1 MDYDTNSET
10 DTIVADQPPAS
21 PPEDALNAS
30 NNAAEQSPEAVPPPP
45 AKTLLSLQLLGAD
58 PIKGLSAKI
67 KLDGKEQSAQTDG
80 DGYLPDIEAEAGTT
94 FELAVQCLD
103 GSYKTIDQSTVPS
116 GSCVRWQYLSPS
128 PVVVEVTPD
137 VHEGEPGQAEAAIPQ
152 PTTQDQGEQLAA
164 AALPSDVDA
173 TVNASTSPAP
183 TAAPTQTA
191 TPPARPAPAQTSASP
206 KPTAARVPPHISGK
220 PPVSAAT
227 QQRTQARDANGH
239 PLTVLTTKVRDW
251 WNTWHLPA
259 LHLLGHAT
267 PSASTAPGAGKSKP
281 AAPAAPQAISGS
293 TTKGLTTRLKVP
305 YTPDMPAKVQALV
318 DFATEQTTYDYG
330 KAGSAAVAQTMLNGT
345 FKHTKDER
353 TMPEFGGGQCYQYVR
368 LALLRARITD
378 KLLAAA
384 SPVEVQASASRAGPA
399 LLAEG
404 FKDVTDEVPDPR
416 WAAAGDVI
424 VYEWSTKT
432 WEQRRKDKKSQ
443 SMPNHGHI
451 DIRSI
456 DRYIS
461 DFIPPE
467 KMGYHPKWTRED
479 KTETTKFRPEYVNI
493 GIYRKY
499 YDPLPTCR
507 IRAFLRCLKE
517 FECQGIKEEDRYRVL
532 NKPLPNN
539 PKSGFFSG
547 YAKHPWA
554 DVPDDQRGKATAA
567 GAYQILYSTWK
578 EVMDQRYFDDLA
590 GKDLFSPQAQD
601 RMAVLKIEQRKAL
614 ILLRQGNI
622 QGVVNLLKG
631 EWVSLPGGTQNAHR
645 KTAAGRPMDI
655 DYLMDIFGKYL
666 AEEKSVYGMK

>member
-1 MDYDTNSET
+1 MDYESNSEA
-10 DTIVADQPPAS
+10 DTIVADQSPAS
-21 PPEDALNAS
+21 LPENAPNAS
-30 NNAAEQSPEAVPPPP
+30 NNAAERVPEAAPLPP

-80 DGYLPDIEAEAGTT
+80 DGYLPDIEAEPGTT

-128 PVVVEVTPD
+128 PVVIEVKPD
-137 VHEGEPGQAEAAIPQ
+137 VHEGPPGQAEAVIPQ
-152 PTTQDQGEQLAA
+152 PTAQDQGEQLAA
-164 AALPSDVDA
+164 AALPADVG
-173 TVNASTSPAP
+173 TTGNASTP
-183 TAAPTQTA
+183 
-191 TPPARPAPAQTSASP
+191 PAPAVAPPQMTAQAVTQPAPP
-206 KPTAARVPPHISGK
+206 KPVVAKVPPHISGK
-220 PPVSAAT
+220 PPVSDAAR
-227 QQRTQARDANGH
+227 QQTQARDKNGH
-239 PLTVLTTKVRDW
+239 PMIVLPTKVRDW
-251 WNTWHLPA
+251 WNSWHLPS
-259 LHLLGHAT
+259 LHLLGRGAPSSNTSHAAGQPKANT
-267 PSASTAPGAGKSKP
+267 AATSQAS
-281 AAPAAPQAISGS
+281 SGT
-293 TTKGLTTRLKVP
+293 TTKGQATRLKVP

-345 FKHTKDER
+345 FKHSKDER
-353 TMPEFGGGQCYQYVR
+353 VMPKFGGGQCYQYVR

-384 SPVEVQASASRAGPA
+384 SPVEVQESASRAGPA

-424 VYEWSTKT
+424 VYEWSPKT
-432 WEQRRKDKKSQ
+432 WAQRREDKNNPA
-443 SMPNHGHI
+443 MPNDGHI
-451 DIRSI
+451 DIRSV

-461 DFIPPE
+461 DFIPGD
-467 KMGYHPKWTRED
+467 KMGYHPKWVGKD
-479 KTETTKFRPEYVNI
+479 KTEATKFRPEYINI
-493 GIYRKY
+493 KIYRKIFN
-499 YDPLPTCR
+499 PLPVCR
-507 IRAFLRCLKE
+507 IRAFLRCLRE
-517 FECQGIKEEDRYRVL
+517 FECQGIKEEERYRVL
-532 NKPLPNN
+532 NKPLPSN
-539 PKSGFFSG
+539 PKVRLFSG

-578 EVMDQRYFDDLA
+578 EVMDQRYFDDLV
-590 GKDLFSPQAQD
+590 GKDLFSPQVQD
-601 RMAVLKIEQRKAL
+601 RMAVLKIEQREAL
-614 ILLRQGNI
+614 VLLRQGDI

-645 KTAAGRPMDI
+645 ETGAGRPMDMS
-655 DYLMDIFGKYL
+655 YLMEIFEKYF
-666 AEEKSVYGMK
+666 AEEKIIFGMQ